1 MLVFPMESSTIARY
15 RVGRL
20 IGAGGMGEVYLA
32 EDEALQRK
40 VALKLLPIRFTQDQ
54 ERVLRFQREARAA
67 SALNHPNILTIYEI
81 GHADSVH
88 YIATEYIE
96 GETLRQ
102 RIARGPMRVGEI
114 LDVAEGVA
122 GALAAAHDAG
132 IIHRDIKPENVM
144 VRPDGYVKVLDFGLA
159 KLVDG
164 EPLKDSVTGSVM
176 GTLLYLSPEQAKG
189 QQPDARSDLYSLGA
203 VMYEMLAGRPPVTG
217 ENFLDIAVA
226 IMYETPESPSA
237 RREGI
242 PPELDR
248 IIMKALEKNPQ
259 RRYPSARQLLSDLR
273 ALRQEL
279 EFETKLQAF
288 DPRYSTPGL
297 QPTAPLPLSSPNRP
311 SFPRS
316 SGLRAVRKRLP
327 PLALLSIALIAVM
340 TAAGVA
346 LFRSGVFAADRI
358 DSVAVLPFVNLSGN
372 SGSEYLSDG
381 ISDSV
386 TDSLSQLPQLQV
398 VASSR
403 SLRYKARN
411 IDPVAVGRELNVRG
425 VVTGQLLQ
433 RGQTLVVR
441 ARLTDVKRGT
451 QVWGQQYERGISDV
465 LSLQQDLAEQISRQL
480 RSHLSGEEK
489 KLLARRQSDDA
500 EAFKLYLQGRYFNS
514 KYNDIEAIRRG
525 IDYFNKAI
533 ERDPT
538 YALAYAGLATAWF
551 NLSNLHLAPKE
562 AMPRAREAAQHAL
575 SLDESLPQAHTCL
588 ALVKAWFDWDFSGG
602 EREFRRAI
610 SLNPND
616 AEAHRLYGDFLT
628 AMGRFDEAIAEKR
641 RAEQL
646 DPLSLIATWDVARA
660 FFYAGRADEALEQL
674 RKTLELDRNFPYAF
688 AMQAQIVFRQGNR
701 KQAFELMDR
710 AIRLAG
716 RTQLLVTVEGYM
728 NGMVGNRK
736 AALAA
741 IEELKKSGSYT
752 LPLFLARINTAIG
765 DREQAFHYL
774 NEVYNDRSESIVW
787 LKVDASFEPLRS
799 DPRFETLLRKVGF
812 DR

>member
-1 MLVFPMESSTIARY
+1 
-15 RVGRL
+15 
-20 IGAGGMGEVYLA
+20 MGEVYLA

-40 VALKLLPIRFTQDQ
+40 VALKLLPARFTQDQ
-54 ERVLRFQREARAA
+54 DRVLRFQREARAA

-81 GHADSVH
+81 GLADSVH

-102 RIARGPMRVGEI
+102 TLARGPVDVSEV

-122 GALAAAHDAG
+122 SALAAAHDAG

-203 VMYEMLAGRPPVTG
+203 MMYEMLAGRPPVTG
-217 ENFLDIAVA
+217 DNFLDIAVA

-237 RREGI
+237 GREGI
-242 PPELDR
+242 PADLDR
-248 IIMKALEKNPQ
+248 IVLKALEKDPQ

-273 ALRQEL
+273 ALRHEL
-279 EFETKLQAF
+279 EFENKLQEY

-297 QPTAPLPLSSPNRP
+297 QSTAPLPISHP
-311 SFPRS
+311 PRRTS
-316 SGLRAVRKRLP
+316 SGANTVSPTFKVAPQRVPPMAVV
-327 PLALLSIALIAVM
+327 SVALITVM
-340 TAAGVA
+340 TLAGFA

-358 DSVAVLPFVNLSGN
+358 DSIAVLPFVNLSGN
-372 SGSEYLSDG
+372 SASEYLSDG

-386 TDSLSQLPQLQV
+386 TDSLSQLPKLQV

-403 SLRYKARN
+403 SLRYKAKN
-411 IDPVAVGRELNVRG
+411 IDPVSVGRELNVRG
-425 VVTGQLLQ
+425 VVTGQVLQ

-451 QVWGQQYERGISDV
+451 QVWGQQYDRGVSDV

-480 RSHLSGEEK
+480 RSHLSGEEM
-489 KLLARRQSDDA
+489 KLLVRRQSEDG
-500 EAFKLYLQGRYFNS
+500 EAFKLYLQGRYFIS
-514 KYNDIEAIRRG
+514 KYNDVEAIRRG

-538 YALAYAGLATAWF
+538 YALAYAGLAGGWF
-551 NLSNLHLAPKE
+551 HLSNLHLAPKE
-562 AMPRAREAAQHAL
+562 AMPRVREAAQHAL
-575 SLDESLPQAHTCL
+575 ALDETLPQAHTCL
-588 ALVKAWFDWDFSGG
+588 ALVKAWFDWDFVAG

-610 SLNPND
+610 ALNPSD
-616 AEAHRLYGDFLT
+616 AEGHRLYADFLI

-660 FFYAGRADEALEQL
+660 FFYAGRFDEALEQV
-674 RKTLELDRNFPYAF
+674 RKTLELDRNFAYPYA
-688 AMQAQIVFRQGNR
+688 MRAQIAFARGDTKQG
-701 KQAFELMDR
+701 FESLNR
-710 AIRLAG
+710 AISLAG
-716 RTQLLVTVEGYM
+716 RTQLLVTIEGSM
-728 NGMVGNRK
+728 NGRAGNRA

-741 IEELKKSGSYT
+741 IQELKKSGNYT
-752 LPLFLARINTAIG
+752 LPLFLARINTGMG
-765 DREQAFHYL
+765 DHDKAFRYL
-774 NEVYNDRSESIVW
+774 REVYEDRSESIVW
-787 LKVDASFEPLRS
+787 LKVDPSFQALHA
-799 DPRFETLLRKVGF
+799 DPRFAALLRQVGTSP
-812 DR
+812 

>member
-1 MLVFPMESSTIARY
+1 MASGTIARY

-40 VALKLLPIRFTQDQ
+40 VALKLLPARFTQDHD
-54 ERVLRFQREARAA
+54 RVLRFQREARAA

-81 GHADSVH
+81 GLADSVH

-102 RIARGPMRVGEI
+102 RMARGPMLVSEV
-114 LDVAEGVA
+114 LDVAEGIA
-122 GALAAAHDAG
+122 SALAAAHDAG

-164 EPLKDSVTGSVM
+164 APLKDSVTGSVM

-226 IMYETPESPSA
+226 IMYESPETPSA
-237 RREGI
+237 GREGV
-242 PPELDR
+242 PADLDR
-248 IIMKALEKNPQ
+248 IVLKALEKDPE
-259 RRYPSARQLLSDLR
+259 RRYPSARQLLGDLR

-297 QPTAPLPLSSPNRP
+297 HATAPLPISHLPQASASRANAGSSPFRQ
-311 SFPRS
+311 
-316 SGLRAVRKRLP
+316 LRRRVPLTAV
-327 PLALLSIALIAVM
+327 ASVALIAVM
-340 TAAGVA
+340 TLAGFA

-372 SGSEYLSDG
+372 AASEYLSDG

-386 TDSLSQLPQLQV
+386 TDSLSQLPTLHV

-403 SLRYKARN
+403 SLRYKART
-411 IDPVAVGRELNVRG
+411 IDPVSAGRELNVRG

-441 ARLTDVKRGT
+441 ARLTDVKQGT
-451 QVWGQQYERGISDV
+451 QVWGQQYDRGVSDV

-480 RSHLSGEEK
+480 RLHLSGEEK
-489 KLLARRQSDDA
+489 KLLVRRQSVDG

-514 KYNDIEAIRRG
+514 KYNDVEAIRHG

-538 YALAYAGLATAWF
+538 YALAYAGLADGWF

-562 AMPRAREAAQHAL
+562 AMPRVREASQHAL
-575 SLDESLPQAHTCL
+575 ALDETLSQAHTCL
-588 ALVKAWFDWDFSGG
+588 ALVKAWFDWDFVAG

-610 SLNPND
+610 TLNPGD
-616 AEAHRLYGDFLT
+616 AEGHRLYGDFLI
-628 AMGRFDEAIAEKR
+628 AMGRFDEAIAEKH

-646 DPLSLIATWDVARA
+646 DPLSLRATWDVARA
-660 FFYAGRADEALEQL
+660 FFYAGRFDDALEQV
-674 RKTLELDRNFPYAF
+674 RRTLELDRNFAYAY
-688 AMQAQIVFRQGNR
+688 AMRSQIAFGQGET
-701 KQAFELMDR
+701 KQAFEFLNR
-710 AIRLAG
+710 AISLAG
-716 RTQLLVTVEGYM
+716 RTQLLVTMEGSM
-728 NGMVGNRK
+728 NGAVGNR
-736 AALAA
+736 AAA
-741 IEELKKSGSYT
+741 IAAMQELSKSGSYT
-752 LPLFLARINTAIG
+752 LPLFLARIHTALG
-765 DREQAFHYL
+765 DHDQAFRYL
-774 NEVYNDRSESIVW
+774 REVYEDRSESIVW
-787 LKVDASFEPLRS
+787 LKVDPSFEPLRA
-799 DPRFETLLRKVGF
+799 DPRFATLLHKVGTIP
-812 DR
+812 